1 MLVHFIYLV
10 PVHLLFVKRESVFLQ
25 SGAAFIK
32 QDLLNDIQ
40 VFSGY
45 NPWFFLIWGIG
56 MTTCFLMGVYRIVLL
71 KHKVKGLIL
80 LYDEALMQKIEEIS
94 KQYGVKQVPQVFVDP
109 SAKTPYTGGLSNPFL
124 VVTDEGNAR
133 SDMILEHEIYHIK
146 RKDILFRYLNRIIC
160 GVFWFCPFVWFLK
173 KDLYL
178 LCEISCDQ
186 KILEERSAED
196 RVKYFRIILDCARGN
211 IKADSSFCS
220 FSGWMKR
227 SVLQR
232 RVLFMKNAGRNSKKL
247 QVITGCCMVAM
258 MAGIVFSVSNLK
270 PESAQSMRKLIR
282 NNYLEQ
288 AEIPKAIEYTEYI
301 DGSWWGGSLT
311 YESMKYLSRSG
322 LYQATFQGELTKLG

>member
-1 MLVHFIYLV
+1 
-10 PVHLLFVKRESVFLQ
+10 
-25 SGAAFIK
+25 
-32 QDLLNDIQ
+32 
-40 VFSGY
+40 
-45 NPWFFLIWGIG
+45 
-56 MTTCFLMGVYRIVLL
+56 
-71 KHKVKGLIL
+71 
-80 LYDEALMQKIEEIS
+80 MQKIEKIS
-94 KQYGVKQVPQVFVDP
+94 KQYGVKRMPQVFVDP
-109 SAKTPYTGGLSNPFL
+109 SAKTPYTGGLLKPFL
-124 VVTDEGNAR
+124 VVTDQENGR

-186 KILEERSAED
+186 KILEERSVED

-211 IKADSSFCS
+211 TKADSSFCS

-227 SVLQR
+227 SALQR
-232 RVLFMKNAGRNSKKL
+232 RVLFMKNAGRNSKKF
-247 QVITGCCMVAM
+247 QVITGCCMIAM
-258 MAGIVFSVSNLK
+258 VTGVVFSVSNLK
-270 PESAQSMRKLIR
+270 PESAHSMSKRIR

-288 AEIPKAIEYTEYI
+288 AEIPKTVEYTEYI